1 MSTPSFK
8 GRVRYYTST
17 LPGSVG
23 PPSPLRFGQKQAERP
38 KTRSPARDWRSNLN
52 RPCSEIRPRPAGR
65 GEFFPAMA
73 GSTEVP
79 FSVGSSMQLRLFR
92 SPVCFFILRAKPP
105 LACAG
110 GEGPCRGAPPAHPS
124 SSLASSVLFPVF
136 LFADARAAPSRVER
150 ATYVIR
156 RRRDAAQA
164 SLLSRSYTETG
175 TTAFRRRGRGGTA
188 YCYSGLTRFPERR

>member
-1 MSTPSFK
+1 VSARPLHSVLARSRPS
-8 GRVRYYTST
+8 V
-17 LPGSVG
+17 
-23 PPSPLRFGQKQAERP
+23 QK
-38 KTRSPARDWRSNLN
+38 PARLHATGAQILIVLALRSDPGLLGEANFFRQWRARQRFLSASA
-52 RPCSEIRPRPAGR
+52 RPCS
-65 GEFFPAMA
+65 F
-73 GSTEVP
+73 
-79 FSVGSSMQLRLFR
+79 GSSGRQF
-92 SPVCFFILRAKPP
+92 CFFILRAKPP

-188 YCYSGLTRFPERR
+188 YCYSGFPERR

>member
-8 GRVRYYTST
+8 GRVRYYIST

-124 SSLASSVLFPVF
+124 SSLA
-136 LFADARAAPSRVER
+136 AR
-150 ATYVIR
+150 
-156 RRRDAAQA
+156 
-164 SLLSRSYTETG
+164 LLSCSLSSSSLTLVPH
-175 TTAFRRRGRGGTA
+175 RRAWSARLMSSDAVGMRHRPL
-188 YCYSGLTRFPERR
+188 CCHGLTQRLGRPRFGDGAEVAQPIAIAV